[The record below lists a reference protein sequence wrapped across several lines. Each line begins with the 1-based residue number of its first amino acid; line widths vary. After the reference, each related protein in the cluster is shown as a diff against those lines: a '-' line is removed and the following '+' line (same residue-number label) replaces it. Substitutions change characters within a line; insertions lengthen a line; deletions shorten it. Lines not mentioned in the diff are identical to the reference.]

1 MHKWTSAALWTGV
14 LCFTGAS
21 AFSHPSIET
30 AKNTQ
35 DGVYTQA
42 QAASGRKIYDEKC
55 ASCHLETLKGGRN
68 ESPALKG
75 DEFLSHW
82 TGKPLRELYSRI
94 ISTMPLADPGSLTP
108 KETLDVVAYML
119 QKNGFRP
126 GKGALQSPNQL
137 NKIQFKTAK

>member
-1 MHKWTSAALWTGV
+1 MDIRGTVDRSVV
-14 LCFTGAS
+14 LHRSVSFLPSLDRDGEKHPGRRLHAS
-21 AFSHPSIET
+21 
-30 AKNTQ
+30 
-35 DGVYTQA
+35 
-42 QAASGRKIYDEKC
+42 SGRFGKKIYDEKC